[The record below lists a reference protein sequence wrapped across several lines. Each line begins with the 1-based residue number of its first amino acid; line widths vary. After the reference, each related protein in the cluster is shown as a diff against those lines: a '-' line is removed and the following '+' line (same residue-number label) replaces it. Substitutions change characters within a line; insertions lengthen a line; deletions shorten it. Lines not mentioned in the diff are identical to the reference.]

1 MTKTPQTN
9 LFQKVHLKLLL
20 TLWQSMSHS
29 EVTSVFRWADLVWLV
44 RLGFSTWTQAKALF
58 KWVSG
63 IIQMPHW
70 LLLTITVCSVTP
82 AHAQSER
89 EGEGERER
97 ERERES
103 ERDREREGGGRER
116 EGGREGMRVLRHTWQ
131 HVFHLFTL
139 IRGCWPTVFTLL
151 LQTFKR
157 QTQSEARMLR

>member
-1 MTKTPQTN
+1 MTKNPQTN

-97 ERERES
+97 ES
-103 ERDREREGGGRER
+103 ERDIQWERGGREK
-116 EGGREGMRVLRHTWQ
+116 EGGREGKRDLLQTWQ

-157 QTQSEARMLR
+157 QTQSEAWMLR